1 MEQLTGTGVA
11 QVAHNVTLTWNPG
24 DGNAVGYNVY
34 RGTVSGGPYQMINTA
49 LDASTN
55 YTDSSVVCGT
65 TYYYVATEV
74 NAEGQESAYSNVG
87 QAVIPTS

>member
-11 QVAHNVTLTWNPG
+11 QVAHNVTLTWNSG

-49 LDASTN
+49 LDASTS
-55 YTDSSVVCGT
+55 YTDLAVVNGT
-65 TYYYVATEV
+65 TYYYVATGV
-74 NAEGQESAYSNVG
+74 NAKGQESAYSNIG